1 MYIHWT
7 HYYLPKMFGILSFVV
22 NPIFMYLIVTEQK
35 SSSIGKYR
43 FLMFFFAI
51 FDMSYS
57 TVELLVPVVRLR
69 LEMFQFLK
77 NMGVHGTRAAFVIC
91 LTDGPLYGIQ
101 NLHIAQLAVSIR
113 CGCVSLSYGI
123 LIIHFIYRYITLF
136 FPQLVDSIFQPTGCI
151 CIFLFFITHGIVWAG
166 ICELFLYEDDEMKD
180 YIRDAFQK
188 DYGVDSY
195 DIAFLGAIY
204 MGASKQVMERSWAGI
219 LILSGV
225 SMYAVSLYIVLGYKI
240 MKKLR
245 DTPAMSVTT
254 KNMHKQLFRALSVQ
268 TIIPICISFSPC
280 LAAWYGPVLGFDFGM
295 WNNYLGVIALSAFP
309 FMDPVAVILLL
320 PVYRK
325 RVFGIFPKSPSI
337 APKTVSTPTAA
348 VLAQQHL

>member
-7 HYYLPKMFGILSFVV
+7 NHYFPKIFGILSFVA

-35 SSSIGKYR
+35 SNSIGKYR
-43 FLMFFFAI
+43 FLIFFFAI

-57 TVELLVPVVRLR
+57 TVELLAPV
-69 LEMFQFLK
+69 
-77 NMGVHGTRAAFVIC
+77 GIHGTGAAFVVC
-91 LTDGPLYGIQ
+91 LTDGPFYGIK
-101 NLHIAQLAVSIR
+101 NLHLAQLAVSIR
-113 CGCVSLSYGI
+113 CGCISLSYGI

-136 FPQLVDSIFQPTGCI
+136 FPKLVASIFQSTGCI

-166 ICELFLYEDDEMKD
+166 VCELFLYGDNEMRD

-204 MGASKQVMERSWAGI
+204 MEASDQVVERSWAGI
-219 LILSGV
+219 LILTGIST
-225 SMYAVSLYIVLGYKI
+225 YAVSLYIALGYKI

-245 DTPAMSVTT
+245 DNPAMSVTT

-280 LAAWYGPVLGFDFGM
+280 LVAWYGPVLGFDLGM

-309 FMDPVAVILLL
+309 FMDPVAIILLL
-320 PVYRK
+320 PAYRN
-325 RVFGIFPKSPSI
+325 RVFGVVPK
-337 APKTVSTPTAA
+337 APVIVPTLVTRSSHRWTTTAN
-348 VLAQQHL
+348 VLAH